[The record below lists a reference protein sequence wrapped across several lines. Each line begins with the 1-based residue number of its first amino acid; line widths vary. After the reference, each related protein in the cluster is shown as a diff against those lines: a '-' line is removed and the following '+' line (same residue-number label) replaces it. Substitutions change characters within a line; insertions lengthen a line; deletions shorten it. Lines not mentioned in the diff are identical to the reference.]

1 MTAEFCKKPS
11 LAKKCVFV
19 IFFLH
24 CHFFRY
30 TLVKITCL
38 GAGWLQTKHKAK
50 MRRVA
55 YTRTKWGEG
64 EQQRKLA
71 YRSLPA
77 WRYGDSY
84 RLKNTKKRTIVI
96 PPMPDVHELLI
107 YIFKRRHGLKY
118 DLLVSRKGKNIH
130 LYIHRV

>member
-1 MTAEFCKKPS
+1 VSKKTILS
-11 LAKKCVFV
+11 H
-19 IFFLH
+19 FLLRR
-24 CHFFRY
+24 HFFRY
-30 TLVKITCL
+30 TLVTITCL
-38 GAGWLQTKHKAK
+38 GAGGLHTKHKAK

-77 WRYGDSY
+77 WRYADSY
-84 RLKNTKKRTIVI
+84 RQKNTKKKVLII
-96 PPMPDVHELLI
+96 PPMPAVHELLI

-118 DLLVSRKGKNIH
+118 DMLVSRKNKKIS